1 MKEFGAK
8 LEFAETKNP
17 CIAFWEYN
25 VNPITMRRNDQVTDV
40 FTQN

>member
-1 MKEFGAK
+1 MGKINDKIEFKE
-8 LEFAETKNP
+8 TPNP
-17 CIAFWEYN
+17 CIAFWDYK